1 MGAYKTRFGEL
12 EIKDDEVIN
21 FPNGI
26 PGFEQL
32 RRFIILNTP
41 ETQPIQW
48 LVSLEDE
55 NVAFP
60 LIDPWLVMES
70 YEVDLSKQDLDLLQV
85 EDPSDLV
92 VWSIVTIPIG
102 KPEEAT
108 VNLKAPVVV
117 NVKKGIGVQVILE
130 KYELKHPITKS
141 KTTENQTNDDVTSLQ
156 NVQEVKE
163 VADEEKVHER
173 KESGA

>member
-1 MGAYKTRFGEL
+1 MGIYKTRFGEL
-12 EIKDDEVIN
+12 EINDNEVII

-26 PGFEQL
+26 PGFEEL
-32 RRFIILNTP
+32 RKFAILKIP

-55 NVAFP
+55 STSFP
-60 LIDPWLVMES
+60 VIDPWLVLET
-70 YEVDLSKQDLDLLQV
+70 YEVDLSKQELDILQV

-102 KPEEAT
+102 KPELAT

-117 NVKKGIGVQVILE
+117 NVKKGIGIQVILE
-130 KYELKHPITKS
+130 KYELKHPIVS
-141 KTTENQTNDDVTSLQ
+141 P
-156 NVQEVKE
+156 KE
-163 VADEEKVHER
+163 SESHSEDKDNKE
-173 KESGA
+173 ESGA

>member
-1 MGAYKTRFGEL
+1 MGVYKTRFGEL
-12 EIKDDEVIN
+12 EIKDNEVIT

-26 PGFEQL
+26 PGFEEL
-32 RRFIILNTP
+32 RKFAVLNIP

-55 NVAFP
+55 NVSFP
-60 LIDPWLVMES
+60 LIDPWLVLET
-70 YEVDLSKQDLDLLQV
+70 YEVDLSKQDLDILQV

-102 KPEEAT
+102 KPELAT

-117 NVKKGIGVQVILE
+117 NIKKGIGIQVILE
-130 KYELKHPITKS
+130 KYELKHPIASEKEPESQFDDRNS
-141 KTTENQTNDDVTSLQ
+141 KE
-156 NVQEVKE
+156 
-163 VADEEKVHER
+163 
-173 KESGA
+173 ESGA